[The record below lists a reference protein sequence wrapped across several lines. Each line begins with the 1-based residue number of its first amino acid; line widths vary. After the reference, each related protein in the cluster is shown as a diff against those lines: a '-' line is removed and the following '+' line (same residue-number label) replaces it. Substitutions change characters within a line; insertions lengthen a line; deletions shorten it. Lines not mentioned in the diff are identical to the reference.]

1 MSALRCP
8 VLNRALSWPSGR
20 RRRHRC
26 RGALSPSCSVGRV
39 ECRRTAF
46 TLPLLVPVVAAVDP
60 SVAGQSHPMVD
71 QNAVEPLA
79 IKPSLQH
86 LQLSHSLLG
95 QYGRYLRQYG
105 RYHALRQRPAIESA
119 IVESSP
125 QCGRRQQSN
134 SSLRAPPPSCRM
146 FNNNQHYDLSLWLMQ
161 AVDRFHAP

>member
-26 RGALSPSCSVGRV
+26 RGALSLSCPVGAV
-39 ECRRTAF
+39 ECRRTAV
-46 TLPLLVPVVAAVDP
+46 TLPALVPVVAAVDP
-60 SVAGQSHPMVD
+60 SVAGHAHPLVD

-95 QYGRYLRQYG
+95 QYGRCLRMG
-105 RYHALRQRPAIESA
+105 DVMPSTSA
-119 IVESSP
+119 PPLNPPLWNRAHNVDGVSNRAHR
-125 QCGRRQQSN
+125 CGRRRRHAACSTITGN
-134 SSLRAPPPSCRM
+134 LICRCG
-146 FNNNQHYDLSLWLMQ
+146 
-161 AVDRFHAP
+161 